1 MKKLTA
7 LSLMVGLMLAL
18 PYAATAN
25 LVVDESFEQGT
36 VSGGYQTYAT
46 GPMGGWTVA
55 NGSVDL
61 IRTYW
66 VPSVGSQ
73 SVDMAGFYANGTIKQ
88 TITGLTSGQT
98 YHLTFDM
105 AGNPDDNNRGNTL
118 KTLNATFGATTSTF
132 TFDTTGKGLSNM
144 GWLTKSAY
152 FVANNGPTMDLIFT
166 DLSTPLG
173 TAWGSALDNVS
184 LVAVP
189 ETSTV
194 VAGALLL
201 LPFGASTLRIL
212 RKRTV

>member
-25 LVVDESFEQGT
+25 LVVDGSFEQGT

-73 SVDMAGFYANGTIKQ
+73 SVDMAGLYANGTIKQ
-88 TITGLTSGQT
+88 TITGLTFGQT

-105 AGNPDDNNRGNTL
+105 AGNPDDNNRGNIL

-144 GWLTKSAY
+144 GWLPKSAY
-152 FVANNGPTMDLIFT
+152 FVANGSTMDLIFT
-166 DLSTPLG
+166 DLSTPSG

>member
-25 LVVDESFEQGT
+25 LVMDGSFEQGT
-36 VSGGYQTYAT
+36 VSGGYQTYET
-46 GPMGGWTVA
+46 GPMGDWTVA

-73 SVDMAGFYANGTIKQ
+73 SVDMAGLNANGTIQQ
-88 TITGLTSGQT
+88 TIRGLTSGQT

-105 AGNPDDNNRGNTL
+105 AGNPDDNYQGNTL
-118 KTLNATFGATTSTF
+118 KTLKATFGATSTF
-132 TFDTTGKGLSNM
+132 TFDTTGKSLSNM

-152 FVANNGPTMDLIFT
+152 FVANGTAMDLIFT
-166 DLSTPLG
+166 DLSTPSG